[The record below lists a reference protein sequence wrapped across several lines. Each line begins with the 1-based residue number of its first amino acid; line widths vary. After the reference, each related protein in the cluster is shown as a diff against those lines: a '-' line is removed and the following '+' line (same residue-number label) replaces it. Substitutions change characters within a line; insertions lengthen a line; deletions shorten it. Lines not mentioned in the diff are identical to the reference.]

1 MKRIMSLLLALAM
14 LLSCAA
20 AIAEESETVA
30 IPEAKEGETVVEFW
44 CGMWENWNQ
53 NWVKAQVDSW
63 NAKEDRPFYVNLTW
77 MDTSTMAQQLAAAR
91 AAEIAPDVYTTDYS
105 SVANDYA
112 NGYTL
117 DLTNLV
123 SQSAWDDLLDS
134 AKSFV
139 TIHDALVAYPWM
151 MEPSIVMY
159 YDKEAFTSVGL
170 DPESPP
176 TTWDELIEYAEML
189 TTEDRFGMD
198 IAASYNF
205 WGWFYTNNNDQYML
219 TDDWS
224 AANVN
229 NESMKEFAEF
239 YKTIRNSNY
248 CSQTPLKD
256 QNVGVYAV
264 LEGRSAIAFS
274 GSWGVSAIDTDYPEK
289 RDVIGV
295 AAAPTKDGSPMHATS
310 GGWNLVVDAK
320 AKHPT
325 EAGQWIEYMLGD
337 TSDPSKVADFFVA
350 ANFSKFTTRKSVSDY
365 LVANTAASND
375 ERVQTIQSDIMPY
388 VVAEPTYAWEI
399 FQYGLNAFDD
409 IAINGTDIDTAFNDM
424 EALINQ
430 YIADN
435 NLAGK
440 NPRAN

>member
-1 MKRIMSLLLALAM
+1 M
-14 LLSCAA
+14 
-20 AIAEESETVA
+20 
-30 IPEAKEGETVVEFW
+30 
-44 CGMWENWNQ
+44 
-53 NWVKAQVDSW
+53 
-63 NAKEDRPFYVNLTW
+63 
-77 MDTSTMAQQLAAAR
+77 
-91 AAEIAPDVYTTDYS
+91 
-105 SVANDYA
+105 
-112 NGYTL
+112 
-117 DLTNLV
+117 
-123 SQSAWDDLLDS
+123 
-134 AKSFV
+134 
-139 TIHDALVAYPWM
+139 
-151 MEPSIVMY
+151 
-159 YDKEAFTSVGL
+159 
-170 DPESPP
+170 
-176 TTWDELIEYAEML
+176 
-189 TTEDRFGMD
+189 
-198 IAASYNF
+198 
-205 WGWFYTNNNDQYML
+205 
-219 TDDWS
+219 
-224 AANVN
+224 
-229 NESMKEFAEF
+229 
-239 YKTIRNSNY
+239 
-248 CSQTPLKD
+248 
-256 QNVGVYAV
+256 GVYAV

-337 TSDPSKVADFFVA
+337 TSDPSKVAEFFVA

-399 FQYGLNAFDD
+399 FQYGLKAFDD

-440 NPRAN
+440 NPRAK

>member
-20 AIAEESETVA
+20 AIAEESENVA
-30 IPEAKEGETVVEFW
+30 IPEAKEGETVIEFW
-44 CGMWENWNQ
+44 CGMWETWNQ

-139 TIHDALVAYPWM
+139 TIQDALVAYPWM

-295 AAAPTKDGSPMHATS
+295 AAAPT
-310 GGWNLVVDAK
+310 
-320 AKHPT
+320 
-325 EAGQWIEYMLGD
+325 
-337 TSDPSKVADFFVA
+337 
-350 ANFSKFTTRKSVSDY
+350 
-365 LVANTAASND
+365 
-375 ERVQTIQSDIMPY
+375 
-388 VVAEPTYAWEI
+388 
-399 FQYGLNAFDD
+399 
-409 IAINGTDIDTAFNDM
+409 M

-440 NPRAN
+440 NPRAK

>member
-1 MKRIMSLLLALAM
+1 MSLLLALAM

-20 AIAEESETVA
+20 AIAEESENVA
-30 IPEAKEGETVVEFW
+30 IPEAKEGETVIEFW
-44 CGMWENWNQ
+44 CGMWETWNQ

-229 NESMKEFAEF
+229 NESMKQHLIKRKVTGAFQLLMVADRFYQFFQPFTHRVQFAPHSREQGIDVF
-239 YKTIRNSNY
+239 HSIVVIAQLGVDALFFQSKSSRAKMNLRCHLNALPLEGSHIDPFCSSCLFQGCVLLHFPFMPPYLTILPIVPIHGVHADAL
-248 CSQTPLKD
+248 PLSVFAHNAVSVFIQGISRFCFVVPMSLLVHGAHGAK
-256 QNVGVYAV
+256 NMGMRIGRIAV
-264 LEGRSAIAFS
+264 LKMHRQ
-274 GSWGVSAIDTDYPEK
+274 IDNHTLINK
-289 RDVIGV
+289 LCLAV
-295 AAAPTKDGSPMHATS
+295 
-310 GGWNLVVDAK
+310 
-320 AKHPT
+320 
-325 EAGQWIEYMLGD
+325 
-337 TSDPSKVADFFVA
+337 
-350 ANFSKFTTRKSVSDY
+350 
-365 LVANTAASND
+365 
-375 ERVQTIQSDIMPY
+375 MPY
-388 VVAEPTYAWEI
+388 QVNVI
-399 FQYGLNAFDD
+399 LN
-409 IAINGTDIDTAFNDM
+409 G
-424 EALINQ
+424 
-430 YIADN
+430 
-435 NLAGK
+435 
-440 NPRAN
+440 

>member
-20 AIAEESETVA
+20 AIAEESENVA
-30 IPEAKEGETVVEFW
+30 IPEAKEGETVIEFW
-44 CGMWENWNQ
+44 CGMWETWNQ

-139 TIHDALVAYPWM
+139 TIQDALVAYPWM

-256 QNVGVYAV
+256 QNMGVYAV

-274 GSWGVSAIDTDYPEK
+274 GSWGVAAIDTDYPEK

-325 EAGQWIEYMLGD
+325 EAGQWTEYMLGD

-350 ANFSKFTTRKSVSDY
+350 SNFSKFTTRKSVSDY

-388 VVAEPTYAWEI
+388 VVAEPTYALEI
-399 FQYGLNAFDD
+399 FQDGLNAFDD

>member
-1 MKRIMSLLLALAM
+1 MSLLLALAM

-20 AIAEESETVA
+20 AIAEESENVA
-30 IPEAKEGETVVEFW
+30 IPEAKEGETVIEFW
-44 CGMWENWNQ
+44 CGMWETWNQ

-134 AKSFV
+134 AKGFV

-159 YDKEAFTSVGL
+159 YDKEALTSVGL

-229 NESMKEFAEF
+229 N
-239 YKTIRNSNY
+239 
-248 CSQTPLKD
+248 
-256 QNVGVYAV
+256 
-264 LEGRSAIAFS
+264 
-274 GSWGVSAIDTDYPEK
+274 
-289 RDVIGV
+289 
-295 AAAPTKDGSPMHATS
+295 
-310 GGWNLVVDAK
+310 
-320 AKHPT
+320 
-325 EAGQWIEYMLGD
+325 
-337 TSDPSKVADFFVA
+337 
-350 ANFSKFTTRKSVSDY
+350 
-365 LVANTAASND
+365 
-375 ERVQTIQSDIMPY
+375 
-388 VVAEPTYAWEI
+388 
-399 FQYGLNAFDD
+399 
-409 IAINGTDIDTAFNDM
+409 
-424 EALINQ
+424 
-430 YIADN
+430 
-435 NLAGK
+435 
-440 NPRAN
+440 